1 MRDRKGFTGI
11 HTKKKPDLGDQA
23 FRFITLEVEIM
34 NNSNLTQVLI
44 KKKPEAR
51 LSDFLVQK
59 HSSGI
64 EHVSESS
71 TANRQKKARELR
83 SGFSIQFRGYTFMN
97 DANLPQQVIEDNL
110 DFLIGDAVV
119 LDKALGNFDGIYEIT
134 EVYEN
139 NVDVY
144 IGIGILTLN
153 KRFVRSASTTELNAK
168 RRLTE
173 AEQALAE
180 VP

>member
-1 MRDRKGFTGI
+1 
-11 HTKKKPDLGDQA
+11 
-23 FRFITLEVEIM
+23 M
-34 NNSNLTQVLI
+34 NNQNLAQDLT

-97 DANLPQQVIEDNL
+97 DANLPQQVIEDNI

-168 RRLTE
+168 RRLTL

>member
-1 MRDRKGFTGI
+1 
-11 HTKKKPDLGDQA
+11 
-23 FRFITLEVEIM
+23 
-34 NNSNLTQVLI
+34 
-44 KKKPEAR
+44 
-51 LSDFLVQK
+51 
-59 HSSGI
+59 
-64 EHVSESS
+64 
-71 TANRQKKARELR
+71 
-83 SGFSIQFRGYTFMN
+83 MN
-97 DANLPQQVIEDNL
+97 DANLPQQVIEDNI

-134 EVYEN
+134 EVYES

>member
-1 MRDRKGFTGI
+1 MLK
-11 HTKKKPDLGDQA
+11 KKKPDRRNQA

-97 DANLPQQVIEDNL
+97 DANLPQQVIADNI

-153 KRFVRSASTTELNAK
+153 KRFARSASTTELNAK

>member
-1 MRDRKGFTGI
+1 
-11 HTKKKPDLGDQA
+11 
-23 FRFITLEVEIM
+23 M
-34 NNSNLTQVLI
+34 NNQNLAQDLT

-97 DANLPQQVIEDNL
+97 DANLPQQVIEDNI

-144 IGIGILTLN
+144 IGISILTLN

>member
-1 MRDRKGFTGI
+1 
-11 HTKKKPDLGDQA
+11 
-23 FRFITLEVEIM
+23 M
-34 NNSNLTQVLI
+34 NNQNLAQDLT

-97 DANLPQQVIEDNL
+97 DANLPQQVIEDNI

-168 RRLTE
+168 RRLTD

>member
-1 MRDRKGFTGI
+1 
-11 HTKKKPDLGDQA
+11 
-23 FRFITLEVEIM
+23 M
-34 NNSNLTQVLI
+34 NNQNLAQDLT

-97 DANLPQQVIEDNL
+97 DANLPQQVIEDNI

-139 NVDVY
+139 SVDVY

>member
-1 MRDRKGFTGI
+1 
-11 HTKKKPDLGDQA
+11 
-23 FRFITLEVEIM
+23 M

-71 TANRQKKARELR
+71 TPNGQKKARELR

-97 DANLPQQVIEDNL
+97 DANVSQQVFEDNT
-110 DFLIGDAVV
+110 DFLIGDVVV
-119 LDKALGNFDGIYEIT
+119 LKNPNSDPQLLTISAFQPSQYYWIEGGELVHQD
-134 EVYEN
+134 
-139 NVDVY
+139 DVR
-144 IGIGILTLN
+144 T
-153 KRFVRSASTTELNAK
+153 ATTAELQAK
-168 RRLTE
+168 RRLSE
-173 AEQALAE
+173 AEQALSE

>member
-1 MRDRKGFTGI
+1 MNNQNLAQDL
-11 HTKKKPDLGDQA
+11 TKKK
-23 FRFITLEVEIM
+23 
-34 NNSNLTQVLI
+34 S
-44 KKKPEAR
+44 EAR
-51 LSDFLVQK
+51 LSDSLVQK

-64 EHVSESS
+64 EHRSESN
-71 TANRQKKARELR
+71 TPNRQKKARELR

-97 DANLPQQVIEDNL
+97 DANLAQQALEDNI

-119 LDKALGNFDGIYEIT
+119 LNEVIGNFDEIYNVV

-139 NVDVY
+139 TVDVY

-153 KRFVRSASTTELNAK
+153 KKLVRSASNTELNAK

>member
-1 MRDRKGFTGI
+1 MQT
-11 HTKKKPDLGDQA
+11 
-23 FRFITLEVEIM
+23 
-34 NNSNLTQVLI
+34 NLAQLLS
-44 KKKPEAR
+44 KKKPESELR
-51 LSDFLVQK
+51 LLVQK

-71 TANRQKKARELR
+71 TPNGQKKARELR

-97 DANLPQQVIEDNL
+97 DANVSQQVFEDNI

-134 EVYEN
+134 EVYES

-153 KRFVRSASTTELNAK
+153 KRFVRSDSTTELNAK

-173 AEQALAE
+173 AEQALAV

>member
-1 MRDRKGFTGI
+1 
-11 HTKKKPDLGDQA
+11 
-23 FRFITLEVEIM
+23 M
-34 NNSNLTQVLI
+34 NNLNLAQILI

-97 DANLPQQVIEDNL
+97 DANLPQQVIEDNI

-139 NVDVY
+139 SVDVY

>member
-1 MRDRKGFTGI
+1 
-11 HTKKKPDLGDQA
+11 
-23 FRFITLEVEIM
+23 M
-34 NNSNLTQVLI
+34 NNLNLAQILI

-64 EHVSESS
+64 EHVLESS
-71 TANRQKKARELR
+71 TPNGQKKARELR

-97 DANLPQQVIEDNL
+97 DANLPQQVIEDNI